1 MTFVDLQPAAQRMTH
16 LIENV
21 SDDQLAASTPC
32 TDTSLGKLLDHVGKL
47 TVFFAGAA
55 RKDPEVGDRG
65 GAADAAQLG
74 DDSAHADPA

>member
-1 MTFVDLQPAAQRMTH
+1 M
-16 LIENV
+16 
-21 SDDQLAASTPC
+21 QLAASTPC

-47 TVFFAGAA
+47 TVFFAGTA

-74 DDSAHADPA
+74 DDWRTRSRVTWPCSPTPGVTRTRGPA